1 MCNRTYRF
9 GKRHAIAALLAV
21 AALSTFVVA
30 TAAPAAPTP
39 IVGGSDYTSAVVVS
53 LGVEYIATVSNTHS
67 ADYFYIDVTPGQ
79 IATVEFTS
87 TTTWSGSAAFTLWDQ
102 AHVSQLRYKS
112 VTGAS
117 QANEWVYL
125 GNHTTPTRYYF
136 KAANIS
142 GRNQYLFRITIADQ
156 TDGGQTGDAG
166 DSLATATALTPTA
179 GGITSYPN
187 NRLGNKDTDDW
198 FRITSASGQII
209 SLTVTIPDW
218 GGATALLLYLE
229 DQSGTQLAYDSVN
242 SPNQTSDVL
251 SWVSNNTTP
260 SAYLLRAYASNNSD
274 KPLVYNFA
282 VQLSQQ
288 SDGGLPGDAGDT
300 FGSALVISLTSGT
313 PALNASGNL
322 LAASDK
328 DDYFL
333 IKLPPTDPFQQPVPY
348 RFYLNVTRW
357 PATNAF
363 IRLYVYDAQQNP
375 LANLGK
381 MINAPSTTI
390 FSEDITTCGSDGCYF
405 RVQTGY
411 AGNNPVTYTIR
422 AAPTYFLYLPMLQR

>member
-1 MCNRTYRF
+1 MTFKF
-9 GKRHAIAALLAV
+9 GQRHVIAALLAL
-21 AALSTFVVA
+21 AAVSTIVVA

-39 IVGGSDYTSAVVVS
+39 IVGGSDFATAAVVS
-53 LGVEYIATVSNTHS
+53 SGIEYIATVSNTHS
-67 ADYFYIDVTPGQ
+67 ADYFYIDVTSGQ
-79 IATVEFTS
+79 IATIQFTS
-87 TTTWSGSAAFTLWDQ
+87 TATWSGSAAFTLWDQ
-102 AHVSQLRYKS
+102 AHVSALRYKS
-112 VTGAS
+112 VGGPS
-117 QANEWVYL
+117 QANQWVYL
-125 GNHTTPTRYYF
+125 GNNTTPTRYYF

-142 GRNQYLFRITIADQ
+142 GHNQYLFQITVADQ

-166 DSLATATALTPTA
+166 DSLATATALSPAA
-179 GGITSYPN
+179 GGITNYPN

-209 SLTVTIPDW
+209 SLTVSIPDW

-229 DQSGTQLAYDSVN
+229 DQSGIQLAYDAVN
-242 SPNQTSDVL
+242 SPNQSSDVL
-251 SWVSNNTTP
+251 SWVSNNAAP

-274 KPLVYNFA
+274 KPLVYTFA

-288 SDGGLPGDAGDT
+288 SDGGLPGDAGDN
-300 FGSALVISLTSGT
+300 FGAARLFSLTSGT
-313 PALNASGNL
+313 PALNATGNL

-333 IKLPPTDPFQQPVPY
+333 IKLPPVLPFEAPVTY

-357 PATNAF
+357 PATNSF

-390 FSEDITTCGSDGCYF
+390 FSEDVTTCGSDGCYF

-422 AAPTYFLYLPMLQR
+422 AAPTYFLYLPLLIR